1 MTSTSSARPK
11 TQITTTKKVVNPDRS
26 MSLTTTTIRNLG
38 SFEIVTTKTTPIQ
51 PKKVRKKYASSVMSY
66 ESDLDSVIE
75 EEPYRAS
82 GTHRK
87 SRQTKQQHFPPVYEV
102 PVVHTP
108 PDRALSPSKSALK
121 PTRRASLQSTQSEES
136 HASTLLTD
144 NRARSNRVSFSSQGS
159 TASIPKPKKRIK
171 YIKRDKGD
179 SDDSDSGNS
188 VYSDA
193 SEYLPIPVPVNGAN
207 RSTTASTTKPPV
219 QNQAALAAA
228 KSFNKPSNTSNRP
241 SPSAAAAAR
250 SSLQVNGPVKK
261 QPTPAKLTEAAVLK
275 HNAATRGTYKPTD
288 AIPDLSEYLEEVDND
303 DVISMNSTS
312 SWQPRSK
319 QQPKMVQSMR
329 TSMEQPANGGASVKS
344 RTDPQFAQSAT
355 SGAAV
360 KVSTNKRQQPKPPT
374 LKHPSKDYSQ
384 YVLKRT
390 PSNSSFERE
399 KEKKKANSSAFKM
412 MTLRSP
418 RKMSSVASSEPP
430 QTVNGGNGFAA
441 ADGAATVAKPFK
453 SRFADSD
460 SEDEVAVA
468 PEPVSP
474 KQSSS
479 FVTKL
484 SSFRPR
490 AFSQSSKSDQAVPVV
505 TPDHEGEIEGEAHKQ
520 HVHSPGFVRRFSS
533 SLTTRTSSHHSQ
545 PIVAV
550 STPTTPN
557 ESEHFPLA
565 PPSQTSQ
572 TPPSPVSTTG
582 KQKKKR
588 FGFFSHSKKS
598 QDLDAAPIEVV
609 AKPIQPLT
617 PQDSLQ
623 ALGTHSSK
631 PSQDLIQPQS
641 LPSQRTGSVSSFQN
655 EINKALEQQTSANE
669 FSLGQ
674 ASGEEKTAEP
684 PRLEPSP
691 ILMSGSNGNGG
702 AKVAADVAEVPIPLE
717 LASEAP
723 IIAGS
728 TNKASVADELI
739 SKKPD
744 AVELDSKAP
753 VISELASEAPISNGH
768 AYASIASDPEV
779 VSESVAT
786 KEVPVVAQ
794 SKSPVI
800 PPRSDSTKDTPVT
813 IPLTL
818 RTKASAPESTHAESH
833 PNIVGVNHNVTV
845 EAPLKPH
852 KKKKFKGLRRVFG
865 LE

>member
-1 MTSTSSARPK
+1 MRNGSMTSTSSARPK

-75 EEPYRAS
+75 EDPY
-82 GTHRK
+82 GVNGPHRK

-108 PDRALSPSKSALK
+108 PARALSPSKPALK
-121 PTRRASLQSTQSEES
+121 PARRPSLQSTQSEES
-136 HASTLLTD
+136 HASTLLTE
-144 NRARSNRVSFSSQGS
+144 NRARSNRVSFSSQAS
-159 TASIPKPKKRIK
+159 TASIPKRTKRTK

-193 SEYLPIPVPVNGAN
+193 SEYLPTSTPN
-207 RSTTASTTKPPV
+207 RPTKASIGKPSV

-228 KSFNKPSNTSNRP
+228 KSINKQSNTSNRP

-250 SSLQVNGPVKK
+250 SSLQVNGQVKK
-261 QPTPAKLTEAAVLK
+261 QPTPVKLTEAAVSK
-275 HNAATRGTYKPTD
+275 HNAATRGPYKPTD
-288 AIPDLSEYLEEVDND
+288 TIPDLSEYLDEVDTD

-319 QQPKMVQSMR
+319 QPPKLVQSMR
-329 TSMEQPANGGASVKS
+329 TTTEAPINGGASVKYKPE
-344 RTDPQFAQSAT
+344 PQFAQSAT

-360 KVSTNKRQQPKPPT
+360 KVSASKRQQPKPLT
-374 LKHPSKDYSQ
+374 VKQPSKDYSH

-390 PSNSSFERE
+390 PSNSSFE
-399 KEKKKANSSAFKM
+399 KEAKKKGANSSAFKM

-418 RKMSSVASSEPP
+418 KKMSPVASSELP
-430 QTVNGGNGFAA
+430 QTINGGNGFAA
-441 ADGAATVAKPFK
+441 ADGLPPAAKPFK

-460 SEDEVAVA
+460 SEEEVV
-468 PEPVSP
+468 PDPVSP

-484 SSFRPR
+484 SSLRPR
-490 AFSQSSKSDQAVPVV
+490 AFSQSSKNDQTIPAV
-505 TPDHEGEIEGEAHKQ
+505 TPEHEGETEAHKN
-520 HVHSPGFVRRFSS
+520 HGHSPNFVRRFSS
-533 SLTTRTSSHHSQ
+533 SLATRTSSHHSQ

-550 STPTTPN
+550 SSPTTPN
-557 ESEHFPLA
+557 ELEHSPLS
-565 PPSQTSQ
+565 PPSQSSH

-588 FGFFSHSKKS
+588 FAFFSHSKKS
-598 QDLDAAPIEVV
+598 QDLEASPLEEGG
-609 AKPIQPLT
+609 KPTQPLT

-623 ALGTHSSK
+623 ALETHSSK
-631 PSQDLIQPQS
+631 PFQDLIQPQS
-641 LPSQRTGSVSSFQN
+641 LPLQCTESVSSFHD
-655 EINKALEQQTSANE
+655 EVSKALERQTSAKD
-669 FSLGQ
+669 FRLGRL
-674 ASGEEKTAEP
+674 SDEEKSLQP
-684 PRLEPSP
+684 VHLEPSP
-691 ILMSGSNGNGG
+691 ILVSGSNGTEN
-702 AKVAADVAEVPIPLE
+702 VAADVPEVPKPME
-717 LASEAP
+717 LASEAF
-723 IIAGS
+723 INAGS
-728 TNKASVADELI
+728 TNEASVADEWF

-744 AVELDSKAP
+744 FVELDTKAP
-753 VISELASEAPISNGH
+753 VTAELANEAPIINGH
-768 AYASIASDPEV
+768 AYAAIASEPSG
-779 VSESVAT
+779 VSELAPT
-786 KEVPVVAQ
+786 KDVPVFAK
-794 SKSPVI
+794 SKNPDI
-800 PPRSDSTKDTPVT
+800 PLYSDSTKTSPVA

-818 RTKASAPESTHAESH
+818 RTKAPAPDSSHAESYS
-833 PNIVGVNHNVTV
+833 NKVGDNQNATV
-845 EAPLKPH
+845 EVPLKPH

-865 LE
+865 LM